1 MIGEASRLVPPDGD
15 GGVGPPASAGS
26 TAAHDAAREIKN
38 RDNDDVEVGGAS
50 VEGSTDSRKL
60 KHRRTRGTPLAVA
73 LAAAVSLGLLLGLL
87 FGGGTGTRAGGAAA
101 APDDSKTVIAPEEQ
115 LGLVQDVFHEL
126 GWKSTEFDVTYLMQ
140 CGRCAETKSLLVWD
154 ETSLPAG
161 LTDR

>member
-1 MIGEASRLVPPDGD
+1 MIRFAVALGLVGTGALVSNGLVTSWTSSAAQRLSTLEGD
-15 GGVGPPASAGS
+15 EPEESA
-26 TAAHDAAREIKN
+26 
-38 RDNDDVEVGGAS
+38 V
-50 VEGSTDSRKL
+50 
-60 KHRRTRGTPLAVA
+60 AVA